1 MKNKKMKIIREF
13 KEFAIKG
20 NMFDMAIGIIIG
32 TAFHKIITS
41 LVDDIIM
48 PPLGYLIG
56 RVDFSNLNIVIQKEV
71 VEKGGNVVKELV
83 AFNYGNF
90 IQVMI
95 DFLIITVIIFLV
107 IKLFNKLRRKAED
120 EKKKEVPTPREIE
133 LLAEIRDILK
143 SDLGK

>member
-1 MKNKKMKIIREF
+1 MKIIKEF

-20 NMFDMAIGIIIG
+20 NMFDMAIGIVIG
-32 TAFHKIITS
+32 TAFHKIISS

-48 PPLGYLIG
+48 PPLGYIIG
-56 RVDFSNLNIVIQKEV
+56 RVDFSSLNLVIQREV
-71 VEKGGNVVKELV
+71 VEKGGDVVKELV

-90 IQVMI
+90 IQIMI

-120 EKKKEVPTPREIE
+120 VNEKEIPTPREIE

>member
-1 MKNKKMKIIREF
+1 MKIIKEF

-20 NMFDMAIGIIIG
+20 NMFDMAIGIVIG
-32 TAFHKIITS
+32 TAFHKIISS

-48 PPLGYLIG
+48 PPLGYIIG
-56 RVDFSNLNIVIQKEV
+56 RVDFSDLSIVIQKEV
-71 VEKGGNVVKELV
+71 VEKGGNVVQELV

-95 DFLIITVIIFLV
+95 DFLVITVTIFLV

-120 EKKKEVPTPREIE
+120 EKEKEIPTPREIE
-133 LLAEIRDILK
+133 LLAEIRDLLK
-143 SDLGK
+143 AKPE

>member
-1 MKNKKMKIIREF
+1 MKIIKEF

-32 TAFHKIITS
+32 TAFHKIISS

-56 RVDFSNLNIVIQKEV
+56 RVDFSSLKLVIQKEV

-120 EKKKEVPTPREIE
+120 EKEKEIPTPREIE
-133 LLAEIRDILK
+133 LLAEIRDLLK
-143 SDLGK
+143 AKPGY

>member
-1 MKNKKMKIIREF
+1 MKIINEF
-13 KEFAIKG
+13 NEFAIKG
-20 NMFDMAIGIIIG
+20 NMFDMAIGIVIG
-32 TAFHKIITS
+32 TAFHKIISS

-48 PPLGYLIG
+48 PPLGYIIG
-56 RVDFSNLNIVIQKEV
+56 RVDFSDLNIVIQKEV

-95 DFLIITVIIFLV
+95 DFIIITVIIFLV
-107 IKLFNKLRRKAED
+107 IKLFNRLRRKAED
-120 EKKKEVPTPREIE
+120 EKEKEIPTPREIE

>member
-1 MKNKKMKIIREF
+1 MKIIKEF

-32 TAFHKIITS
+32 TAFHKIISS

-56 RVDFSNLNIVIQKEV
+56 RVDFGDLNIVIQKEV
-71 VEKGGNVVKELV
+71 VEKGGDFVQELV
-83 AFNYGNF
+83 AFNYGSF

-95 DFLIITVIIFLV
+95 DFIIITVIIFLV
-107 IKLFNKLRRKAED
+107 IKMFNKLRRKAED
-120 EKKKEVPTPREIE
+120 EKEKEIPTPKEIE
-133 LLAEIRDILK
+133 LLAEIRDLLK
-143 SDLGK
+143 AKTE

>member
-1 MKNKKMKIIREF
+1 MKIIKEF

-20 NMFDMAIGIIIG
+20 NMFDMAIGIVIG
-32 TAFHKIITS
+32 TAFHKIFTS

-48 PPLGYLIG
+48 PPFGYIIG
-56 RVDFSNLNIVIQKEV
+56 SVDFSDLSIVIQKEV
-71 VEKGGNVVKELV
+71 VEKGGDVVKELV
-83 AFNYGNF
+83 ALNYGSF

-95 DFLIITVIIFLV
+95 DFMIITVTIFLV

-120 EKKKEVPTPREIE
+120 EKEKEIPTPREIE

>member
-1 MKNKKMKIIREF
+1 MKIIREF

-56 RVDFSNLNIVIQKEV
+56 GVDFSNLNIVIQKEI
-71 VEKGGNVVKELV
+71 VEKGGDIVKELV

-107 IKLFNKLRRKAED
+107 IKLFNKLRKKAED
-120 EKKKEVPTPREIE
+120 EKEKEVPTPREIE

>member
-1 MKNKKMKIIREF
+1 
-13 KEFAIKG
+13 
-20 NMFDMAIGIIIG
+20 MFDMAIGIVIG

-48 PPLGYLIG
+48 PPFGYIIG
-56 RVDFSNLNIVIQKEV
+56 RVDFSDLSIVIQKEV
-71 VEKGGNVVKELV
+71 VEKGGDVVKELV
-83 AFNYGNF
+83 ALNYGSF

-95 DFLIITVIIFLV
+95 DFLIITITIFLV

-120 EKKKEVPTPREIE
+120 EKEKEIPTPREIE

>member
-1 MKNKKMKIIREF
+1 MKIIKEF

-20 NMFDMAIGIIIG
+20 NMFDMAIGIVIG
-32 TAFHKIITS
+32 TAFHKIISS

-48 PPLGYLIG
+48 PPLGYIIG
-56 RVDFSNLNIVIQKEV
+56 RVDFSDLSIVIQKKV
-71 VEKGGNVVKELV
+71 VEKGGDVVKELV

-95 DFLIITVIIFLV
+95 DFLVITVTIFLV

-120 EKKKEVPTPREIE
+120 EKEKEIPTPREIE
-133 LLAEIRDILK
+133 LLAEIRDLLK
-143 SDLGK
+143 AKPE